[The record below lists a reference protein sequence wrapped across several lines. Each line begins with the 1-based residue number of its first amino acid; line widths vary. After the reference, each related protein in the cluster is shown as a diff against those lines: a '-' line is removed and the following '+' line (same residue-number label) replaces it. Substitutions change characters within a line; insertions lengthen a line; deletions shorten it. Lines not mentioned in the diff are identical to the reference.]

1 MSPSTKNRRNQE
13 IKKSGKIYKNANTT
27 ARKPEK
33 MARKPEKMARIFK
46 IKSLI
51 DKLMMVPL
59 AILKKNKNS
68 NKYNN
73 KKNRKKTLACKHQQ
87 RSNNNSNPPNQ
98 I

>member
-33 MARKPEKMARIFK
+33 MARIFK
-46 IKSLI
+46 IKSQI

-68 NKYNN
+68 NKNN
-73 KKNRKKTLACKHQQ
+73 KKNRKKILACKHQQ
-87 RSNNNSNPPNQ
+87 KKNNNSPNK

>member
-33 MARKPEKMARIFK
+33 MARIFK
-46 IKSLI
+46 IKSQI

-59 AILKKNKNS
+59 AI
-68 NKYNN
+68 
-73 KKNRKKTLACKHQQ
+73 
-87 RSNNNSNPPNQ
+87 
-98 I
+98 